1 MNLKSNKKED
11 LILQI
16 MLLLVELQVIG
27 LKLDLIDLPIGIYNQ
42 KTMSF
47 FGLDFLTVETMD

>member
-42 KTMSF
+42 QTMSY
-47 FGLDFLTVETMD
+47 FG